1 MEAFEL
7 FSCLKSELILIARFL
22 SEEYEASVLSSTNIQ
37 NSYLFTTQCSNYFH
51 FMFDVLLTQSHT
63 TLLNKK
69 TQLPENDNCVCDKCD
84 PDGILT
90 HDLQNRN
97 LTLYTAELRSLFC
110 DCKGSKLFEL

>member
-1 MEAFEL
+1 MFTLYDLLAVRL
-7 FSCLKSELILIARFL
+7 TLVLHKAR
-22 SEEYEASVLSSTNIQ
+22 
-37 NSYLFTTQCSNYFH
+37 
-51 FMFDVLLTQSHT
+51 
-63 TLLNKK
+63 NKK
-69 TQLPENDNCVCDKCD
+69 GAIVKELTIAPSISD

>member
-1 MEAFEL
+1 MKKVGYPFMVGGLLMAHLAVALPNTETKKNAIVKELTIAF
-7 FSCLKSELILIARFL
+7 SIS
-22 SEEYEASVLSSTNIQ
+22 
-37 NSYLFTTQCSNYFH
+37 
-51 FMFDVLLTQSHT
+51 
-63 TLLNKK
+63 
-69 TQLPENDNCVCDKCD
+69 D